1 MAKKNEKTI
10 RELFVE
16 VAEVLRTESVGRE
29 DLAKFIDGRVVV
41 LDNKTASK
49 KATAKQAENEEIKTS
64 LLDVIGDRKVTVGEL
79 VKETGYSSQKL
90 SALLS
95 QMVKAGIVVR
105 EVEKKVAL
113 FSVA

>member
-10 RELFVE
+10 REQFVE
-16 VAEVLRTESVGRE
+16 VAEVLRSVECE

-49 KATAKQAENEEIKTS
+49 KATEKQKENEEIKTS

-95 QMVKAGIVVR
+95 QMVKAGTLIR
-105 EVEKKVAL
+105 EVEKKVAY

>member
-1 MAKKNEKTI
+1 MAKKNERTI
-10 RELFVE
+10 REQFVE
-16 VAEVLRTESVGRE
+16 VAEVLRSIERE
-29 DLAKFIDGRVVV
+29 DLAVFIDGRVAV

-49 KATAKQAENEEIKTS
+49 KSTEKQKENERIKDS
-64 LLDVIGDRKVTVGEL
+64 LIETIGERKVTVGEL

-95 QMVKAGIVVR
+95 QMVKAGEISR
-105 EVEKKVAL
+105 EMEKKTAF